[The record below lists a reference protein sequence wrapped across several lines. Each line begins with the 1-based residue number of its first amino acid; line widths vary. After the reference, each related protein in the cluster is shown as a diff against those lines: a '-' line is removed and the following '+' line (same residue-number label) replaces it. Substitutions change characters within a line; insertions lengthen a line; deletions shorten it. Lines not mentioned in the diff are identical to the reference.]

1 MKVVLERNLGF
12 LGYHN
17 YAVDTEGNVLNV
29 IRGAKLIN
37 IINRHGYCMVNLS
50 NNNKNKMLQVH
61 RIVAIAFIPN
71 PNKYPCVDHIN
82 TDKTDNSVKNLRWV
96 THKMNSNN
104 KLTIKHISE
113 SLKNN
118 ENTRHFSVK
127 NHQSKPILQY
137 SKDGR
142 FIREWFCGMDIER
155 ELGIK
160 HGRVSACCR
169 GIQKSAGNFIFKF
182 KTYTHT

>member
-12 LGYHN
+12 MGYPN
-17 YAVDTEGNVLNV
+17 YSVDTEGNAWNV
-29 IRGAKLIN
+29 IKKVKLKLI
-37 IINRHGYCMVNLS
+37 INGNGYCMVHLS
-50 NNNKNKMLQVH
+50 NNNKKKMIQVH

-71 PNKYPCVDHIN
+71 YHKYPCVDHIN
-82 TDKTDNSVKNLRWV
+82 TIKTDNRVENLRWV

-104 KLTIKHISE
+104 NLTIKHISQ

-118 ENTRHFSVK
+118 ENTRHFSFNN
-127 NHQSKPILQY
+127 NHSRPVLQY
-137 SKDGR
+137 SKDGVL
-142 FIREWFCGMDIER
+142 IREWFCGMDVER

-169 GIQKSAGNFIFKF
+169 GRQKTAGNFIWRF
-182 KTYTHT
+182 KTDTPT